1 MAASNNSTNDT
12 LLAEFFMDD
21 FNRQIQQDKR
31 ALQARNNTAASQP
44 NTEEKVAEKQPFDHD
59 AFLAWA
65 KTGPTKQ
72 KEKEVPL
79 EKRPYDH
86 AAFLTW
92 AKGPTKQQESQV
104 NTNTTSPSSFHLRTF

>member
-21 FNRQIQQDKR
+21 FNRQVQRDKR

-44 NTEEKVAEKQPFDHD
+44 NTEEKVAEKPPFDHA

-72 KEKEVPL
+72 KESPL

-86 AAFLTW
+86 AAFITW
-92 AKGPTKQQESQV
+92 AKDSVKTEEPVV
-104 NTNTTSPSSFHLRTF
+104 NNKRNSSSFRLRTF

>member
-21 FNRQIQQDKR
+21 FNRMVRQEKR
-31 ALQARNNTAASQP
+31 ALQARNNTTDSQP
-44 NTEEKVAEKQPFDHD
+44 NTAEKVAEKAPFDHA

-65 KTGPTKQ
+65 KKGPTKQ
-72 KEKEVPL
+72 EESPL

-86 AAFLTW
+86 TAFLTW
-92 AKGPTKQQESQV
+92 AKGPTKQEED
-104 NTNTTSPSSFHLRTF
+104 TSIHNISNSSSFRLRTF